1 MTLNEGATP
10 DTSQVEDRR
19 GAGGGGGGGL
29 GGIPIPLPGGG
40 GGIVGLIILVL
51 LVAGGFLGKGLLDN
65 GGGTD
70 TGPGKVSECTKDH
83 PDRLDDSDC
92 RNALYVT
99 SIQDYWRD
107 TLPQTMGVDYANAK
121 TVFFDG
127 AVDTGCGQ
135 ADSGV
140 GPFYCPEDDHVYIDL
155 TFYDQLA
162 SEFGASGKFAQPYVL
177 AHEYGHHVQ
186 DLTGIESRVRQQME
200 QNPSQQNELSVRME
214 LQADCFAGVWAKHAT
229 QTDDPSGKP
238 IFTSVSQTDIDQALD
253 AAAKIGDDAIQKK
266 MGGGVDE
273 SKFTHGS
280 SAQRQRWFKQGWTSG
295 DPKSCDTFGGGV

>member
-10 DTSQVEDRR
+10 DTSQIEDRR
-19 GAGGGGGGGL
+19 GAGGGGGGL

-51 LVAGGFLGKGLLDN
+51 LVAGGFVGNSLMDD
-65 GGGTD
+65 GGSEG
-70 TGPGKVSECTKDH
+70 GQGSIQECTKEN
-83 PDRLDDSDC
+83 PDRLDDQDC

-99 SIQDYWRD
+99 SIQDYWED
-107 TLPQTMGVDYANAK
+107 TLPQTLGVEYTPAK
-121 TVFFDG
+121 TTFFSG
-127 AVDTGCGQ
+127 AVSTGCGS

-140 GPFYCPEDDHVYIDL
+140 GPFYCPADDHVYIDL

-162 SEFGASGKFAQPYVL
+162 TQFGAQGQFAQPYVL
-177 AHEYGHHVQ
+177 AHEYGHHIQ
-186 DLTGIESRVRQQME
+186 DITGIEAHVRQQME

-229 QTDDPSGKP
+229 QTDDQAGKP
-238 IFTSVSQTDIDQALD
+238 IFKDVSQADIDQALD

-273 SKFTHGS
+273 SQFTHGS
-280 SAQRQRWFKQGWTSG
+280 SAQRQRWFNQGWTSG
-295 DPKSCDTFGGGV
+295 DPKTCDTFTGSV